1 MSAPQTTPTGI
12 RIIDC
17 EQCERRHPEMRKHCS
32 TCGSPSMFPHSVRGG
47 VS

>member
-17 EQCERRHPEMRKHCS
+17 AQCERRHPETRKHCS
-32 TCGSPSMFPHSVRGG
+32 TCGSPSMFAHEQ
-47 VS
+47 